1 MKSFYLFILLFI
13 IIGCKS
19 NILDR
24 QKSKIVDCPTV
35 LFAKEHKIYVDSKF
49 DDISLNNISYKAEVN
64 NAVFNK
70 ECKIK
75 DNIFSSKISILFVV
89 TPLIQEQENID
100 LPFYIAT
107 LDKKNTIEKIEYFLI
122 NGNFKKDFET
132 DIFKE
137 TEITTTEIINF
148 KLTDR
153 PEKIVIGFMID
164 ELKLELF
171 N

>member
-1 MKSFYLFILLFI
+1 MVNKANFLNRRDFILGSTFSMVNVSKVL
-13 IIGCKS
+13 S
-19 NILDR
+19 ENIA
-24 QKSKIVDCPTV
+24 KKAHIV
-35 LFAKEHKIYVDSKF
+35 LLGGGWGGLSAAKTIRT
-49 DDISLNNISYKAEVN
+49 L
-64 NAVFNK
+64 NK

-75 DNIFSSKISILFVV
+75 DNIFSSKISILFIV
-89 TPLIQEQENID
+89 TPLIQEQANID